1 MKTMRNCSSSSSYI
15 FVISTT
21 PVRKKTVLFAAMN
34 PVPHFEIKV
43 CKKIFNIF
51 IETIWFFFIDAVL

>member
-15 FVISTT
+15 FVIST
-21 PVRKKTVLFAAMN
+21 PVRREKLFCLQLVMN

-43 CKKIFNIF
+43 KKCKNILNIF
-51 IETIWFFFIDAVL
+51 IETY